1 MSGENPPPQRL
12 DAAKPRDP
20 THPPPPELTKDTPSP
35 TLLLCHSNDYVFS
48 TFSQTQQQCTT
59 PTPYFYTPSTAHPTP
74 LNCAD
79 PPAYVSIFLLR
90 GYYKIALV
98 DGPPLAPG
106 GSSFSAGG
114 HFLCACVAHH
124 VENPYARANSVY
136 TTCENIMPTIKI
148 EPTKERPVPYDT
160 SEEKPETLIDEMAV
174 AANTVEL
181 QLQLGAQLDISEGDM
196 EREKE
201 LLRAVTEARKPG
213 PLKEP
218 NTAYAAAAFLRTYG
232 AQLALDAATARAAIT
247 NKLMEIANCGDPR
260 YELKALELLG
270 KHSDIGIFTDR
281 SEITVNYKDA
291 DDLENAIK
299 ERVKRLLNAT
309 VVHEIPLG
317 QALDDELGVAKRK
330 PSLDAVLGFEDEE
343 DAELVDE

>member
-1 MSGENPPPQRL
+1 
-12 DAAKPRDP
+12 
-20 THPPPPELTKDTPSP
+20 
-35 TLLLCHSNDYVFS
+35 
-48 TFSQTQQQCTT
+48 
-59 PTPYFYTPSTAHPTP
+59 
-74 LNCAD
+74 
-79 PPAYVSIFLLR
+79 
-90 GYYKIALV
+90 
-98 DGPPLAPG
+98 
-106 GSSFSAGG
+106 
-114 HFLCACVAHH
+114 
-124 VENPYARANSVY
+124 
-136 TTCENIMPTIKI
+136 
-148 EPTKERPVPYDT
+148 
-160 SEEKPETLIDEMAV
+160 
-174 AANTVEL
+174 
-181 QLQLGAQLDISEGDM
+181 
-196 EREKE
+196 
-201 LLRAVTEARKPG
+201 
-213 PLKEP
+213 
-218 NTAYAAAAFLRTYG
+218 
-232 AQLALDAATARAAIT
+232 LDAATARAAIT